1 VIAATRAVTQP
12 RTQARHALPLLG
24 LAAVG
29 AMAAVRA
36 PGLALAGA
44 VAAAFCTAV
53 LIWPELATLALVAAV
68 WLNVPGLAVD
78 WWGAPQ
84 IAGAM
89 FPFLLLLPLIHGRMR
104 GERLVVNRVFVLLVL
119 LLVAEVAST
128 MLAAHQSD
136 ALSKVR
142 EFVLE
147 GVIVYLL
154 VINVVRTPRTLRQ
167 AIWALLGAG
176 AFLSLVTIYQQLHA
190 DYYRPF
196 LGFGQVDSAFYRGQD
211 NVARLAGPLGDPNY
225 YAQILL
231 PLIPLGLLTVRRER
245 RLVLR
250 VAAGCATGL
259 VLLGIA
265 FTYSRG
271 AALALLTVLIAMAL
285 LGHVRGRHLLATAA
299 AIGLVLIAVPAYRE
313 RVATIV
319 HVGGATAQAGQQTN
333 ADTSTR
339 SRATEMA
346 AAGLAFVHHPL
357 LGVGPDGFPFYYQEY
372 AQRVGIEVRDS
383 AARTGPT
390 AGQLPQRE
398 AHDLFIGVA
407 ADLGLAGLAAFLAI
421 LYVTLRDLVRARRRW
436 RWLRVDLLSIAD
448 SLFLAVLAYL
458 VAGLFLSLAF
468 ERYFWLL
475 LALAGAAGGV
485 ALRAP
490 ERTNAAS

>member
-1 VIAATRAVTQP
+1 MIAVARAVP
-12 RTQARHALPLLG
+12 QARHAFALVV
-24 LAAVG
+24 LAAAAAV
-29 AMAAVRA
+29 AAVRA
-36 PGLALAGA
+36 PGLAVAGA
-44 VAAAFCTAV
+44 VVAAFCTAA
-53 LIWPELATLALVAAV
+53 IMWPELATLTVVGAV

-89 FPFLLLLPLIHGRMR
+89 FPFLLLLPLIYGRMR
-104 GERLVVNRVFVLLVL
+104 GERLVVNRVFVLIAL
-119 LLVAEVAST
+119 LLAAEVAST

-136 ALSKVR
+136 ALSKLR

-154 VINVVRTPRTLRQ
+154 VINVVRTPRTLRH
-167 AIWALLGAG
+167 AIWALLAAG
-176 AFLSLVTIYQQLHA
+176 AFLSLVTIYQQARA

-196 LGFGQVDSAFYRGQD
+196 LGFAQVDSAFYRAQD

-231 PLIPLGLLTVRRER
+231 PLIPLGLLTARAER
-245 RLVLR
+245 RRALR
-250 VAAGCATGL
+250 VAAGCATAI
-259 VLLGIA
+259 VLMAIA

-271 AALALLTVLIAMAL
+271 AALALLVVLVAMTA
-285 LGHVRGRHLLATAA
+285 LGHVRGRHLAAAAA
-299 AIGLVLIAVPAYRE
+299 AIALLLVAVPAYRE
-313 RVATIV
+313 RVSTIAN
-319 HVGGATAQAGQQTN
+319 VGGATAQAGQQTN
-333 ADTSTR
+333 TDESTR

-346 AAGLAFVHHPL
+346 AAGLAFLGHPL

-372 AQRVGIEVRDS
+372 AQRVGIEVRDT
-383 AARTGPT
+383 AARTGDT

-421 LYVTLRDLVRARRRW
+421 LYITLRDLVRARRRW
-436 RWLRVDLLSIAD
+436 RWLRVDLLSMAD
-448 SLFLAVLAYL
+448 GLFLAVLAYL

-475 LALAGAAGGV
+475 IALAGAAGGV
-485 ALRAP
+485 ALRGGR
-490 ERTNAAS
+490 EQGVGSTE